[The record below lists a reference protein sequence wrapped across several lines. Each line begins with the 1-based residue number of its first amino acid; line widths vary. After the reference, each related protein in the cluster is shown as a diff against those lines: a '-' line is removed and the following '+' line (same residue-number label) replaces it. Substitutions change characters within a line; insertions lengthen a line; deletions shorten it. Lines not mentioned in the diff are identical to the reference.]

1 MKRTLFIAMAML
13 VSLVLS
19 SVQAQKYSIN
29 KQKYDYRMYIEQ
41 AGDPYNPAIC
51 GVASFFIPG
60 LGQMIAGETG
70 RGLGFLGGTV
80 ASTAVMITGFSYFS
94 YSLASSYRPHYG
106 HSQINYS
113 GLILGLVGMTG
124 AIAIP
129 IWSIVDATR
138 VAKVNNMYIQDMR
151 KTSVNLSLSPY
162 IGNDIPNR
170 STALGL
176 SLKAAF

>member
-1 MKRTLFIAMAML
+1 MKKFLFIVVAGL
-13 VSLVLS
+13 ISLGLS
-19 SVQAQKYSIN
+19 SVHAQKYSIN
-29 KQKYDYRMYIEQ
+29 KQKYDYCMYIEQ

-70 RGLGFLGGTV
+70 RGLAFLGGSI
-80 ASTAVMITGFSYFS
+80 ASTAVMITGFSYFA
-94 YSLASSYRPHYG
+94 YSLTSSYHPDYG
-106 HSQINYS
+106 YSQVDYS
-113 GLILGLVGMTG
+113 GLVFGLVGLTG

-138 VAKVNNMYIQDMR
+138 VAKVNNMYIQDIR
-151 KTSVNLSLSPY
+151 KTSVNVSLSPY
-162 IGNDIPNR
+162 IGNDIPNS

-176 SLKAAF
+176 